1 MVDVA
6 VGEEHCGGPE
16 AVFGQY
22 RAQGLLDTDAR
33 VDDQAFLSRG
43 GGEDVAV
50 GAECGGGEP
59 DGRTRAEP
67 NRCHLPETDRGQ
79 VRRTRYATT
88 RSTERDEEQE
98 RARARRRQQKLDA
111 REAQRAKE
119 AARNRQVAV
128 VVVAVLVV
136 VALFVFLASKV
147 GGSPAASPAASRLPR
162 PPPPPPPADGRRLLP
177 RRRPRS
183 PSRHEAAGQGD
194 AAGKT
199 FEAVIT
205 TNCGDITLDL
215 DGAKAPQ
222 TVASFVALA
231 KGGYWADSPCHRLTT
246 RASTSCSA
254 ATPWAGPDRAR
265 LHVRHRE
272 RPQDGAYPKGTIAMA
287 RTSDPNSNGG
297 PVLHRVQGHGPS
309 HRAGATPSSAR

>member
-1 MVDVA
+1 V
-6 VGEEHCGGPE
+6 
-16 AVFGQY
+16 
-22 RAQGLLDTDAR
+22 TK
-33 VDDQAFLSRG
+33 
-43 GGEDVAV
+43 
-50 GAECGGGEP
+50 
-59 DGRTRAEP
+59 
-67 NRCHLPETDRGQ
+67 
-79 VRRTRYATT
+79 
-88 RSTERDEEQE
+88 EQE

-119 AARNRQVAV
+119 TARNRQVAV

-147 GGSPAASPAASRLPR
+147 GGSPAASPAASSAPTTAAAAAAKTVPGCSPAPAAPKSVTSMKLPDK
-162 PPPPPPPADGRRLLP
+162 AT
-177 RRRPRS
+177 
-183 PSRHEAAGQGD
+183 
-194 AAGKT
+194 AAGKR

-246 RASTSCSA
+246 SGIYVLQCGDPLGGT
-254 ATPWAGPDRAR
+254 GPGPGYTFGIENA
-265 LHVRHRE
+265 
-272 RPQDGAYPKGTIAMA
+272 PADGAYPKGTIAMA

-297 PVLHRVQGHGPS
+297 QFFLVYKDTALPTEGGGYSIFGTVT
-309 HRAGATPSSAR
+309 AGMDIVEKIAAAGVSGGAGDGAPAAPISILKVAVTEKKA